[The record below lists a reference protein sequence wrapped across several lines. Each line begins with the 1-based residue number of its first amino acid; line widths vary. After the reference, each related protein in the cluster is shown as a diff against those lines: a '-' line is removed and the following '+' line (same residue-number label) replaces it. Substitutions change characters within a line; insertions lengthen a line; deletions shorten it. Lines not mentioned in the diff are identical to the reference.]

1 MTAAALDDTDPRS
14 KIPDTGALDRCRDD
28 EENRA
33 GGIAAIGAQLQ
44 SGQAQRDARGGWQR
58 AEADRVEKPALPLAQ
73 RVGLVQSLGERVEAL
88 LHGEALAEYFQLFCQ
103 QVGFM
108 RAPSRECRISHPAAS
123 GQKTPGASASGT
135 LADRA
140 LYAAASPWGVISR
153 VCLSRAC
160 CRVEKLSSRLPVLR
174 SAILFA
180 SLR

>member
-58 AEADRVEKPALPLAQ
+58 AEADRVEKPALALAQ

-88 LHGEALAEYFQLFCQ
+88 LHGEALTEYLPPIILPAGGVHETAIQGVSDKPSGR
-103 QVGFM
+103 VGTKNA
-108 RAPSRECRISHPAAS
+108 R
-123 GQKTPGASASGT
+123 
-135 LADRA
+135 
-140 LYAAASPWGVISR
+140 
-153 VCLSRAC
+153 CLGIGR
-160 CRVEKLSSRLPVLR
+160 PH
-174 SAILFA
+174 
-180 SLR
+180 